1 MHGCSGRL
9 LSGTLSTLAENAAFG
24 GLHVEANYDIDE
36 LNDRLVEIYRELL
49 DGKINSNK
57 QKAEIISG

>member
-24 GLHVEANYDIDE
+24 GLHVEANYDINK
-36 LNDRLVEIYRELL
+36 LNNRLVEIYQKL
-49 DGKINSNK
+49 INDR
-57 QKAEIISG
+57 